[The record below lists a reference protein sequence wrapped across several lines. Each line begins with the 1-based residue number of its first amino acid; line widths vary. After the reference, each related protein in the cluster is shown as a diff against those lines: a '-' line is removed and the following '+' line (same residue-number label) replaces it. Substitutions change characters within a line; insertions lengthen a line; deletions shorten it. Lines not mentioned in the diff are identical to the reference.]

1 VPALRVEIP
10 NAYGVS
16 KTFKLHTDRPE
27 LLSMPPPPSSPAAA
41 AAADAGAVQDDDGDG
56 GAAKEDVLGSR
67 MRYAVTV
74 DARSNKSVQW
84 DVNVAPA
91 TAAAA
96 TAAASSGEGERMERA
111 LIFVTDERD
120 KIEETIELWLEILP
134 LPTSATVSPV
144 SSPVGGASS
153 VMIKTVPLTITTS
166 ADLTVDARYDVIVNS
181 VSPEFQS
188 SGSDSGIN
196 FSVWQTL
203 TGYTAE
209 DKKAKKEKP
218 PPIKYD
224 QSPFTAR
231 NSAAPTYA
239 DVMWSDVPTSGTPEE
254 GAAAA
259 ADSAL
264 KYIVHALAPDLSRRP
279 KRLPSGLGKE
289 EAYAALVAVYFR
301 AMWQATAIAGP
312 GCSIGMPPLGAG
324 VFANDAAD
332 VRSAAVLAHAA
343 YCASGGTA
351 SVSIALWSPDGTPA
365 SDMAEWQEAAGSAPV
380 GNSVL
385 LTRLR
390 EALGP
395 AGQPTLLSR
404 VPKAHTTTELTSLLK
419 AAAKGSKDEQ
429 GPEEEDRNVEAPPPP
444 PPLSDGGGGGES
456 HGHGVEVARMAT
468 EFLAARADKDKAKQK
483 QLKKQLGTTL
493 T

>member
-1 VPALRVEIP
+1 MEAGR
-10 NAYGVS
+10 
-16 KTFKLHTDRPE
+16 KLLEAD
-27 LLSMPPPPSSPAAA
+27 AAADA
-41 AAADAGAVQDDDGDG
+41 AAADTEAEPEGKGGDG
-56 GAAKEDVLGSR
+56 PGGGGGGGTGNGS
-67 MRYAVTV
+67 
-74 DARSNKSVQW
+74 S
-84 DVNVAPA
+84 
-91 TAAAA
+91 TAA
-96 TAAASSGEGERMERA
+96 
-111 LIFVTDERD
+111 
-120 KIEETIELWLEILP
+120 
-134 LPTSATVSPV
+134 
-144 SSPVGGASS
+144 
-153 VMIKTVPLTITTS
+153 LTITTS

-196 FSVWQTL
+196 LSVWKTL
-203 TGYTAE
+203 TGYQNN
-209 DKKAKKEKP
+209 KKKSDGEGTEQQP
-218 PPIKYD
+218 PPPGPIVYD
-224 QSPFTAR
+224 QSAFTAH
-231 NSAAPTYA
+231 NDAGPTYA
-239 DVMWSDVPTSGTPEE
+239 DVLWSSVPNSISNSSSADDQPDQQTPQTR
-254 GAAAA
+254 
-259 ADSAL
+259 L
-264 KYIVHALAPDLSRRP
+264 KYIVHALAPDLSKRP
-279 KRLPSGLGKE
+279 KRLPSGLNQEE

-332 VRSAAVLAHAA
+332 VMSAAVLAHAA

-351 SVSIALWSPDGTPA
+351 SVSIALWSPDGTPP

-444 PPLSDGGGGGES
+444 PLSDGGGGGES